1 MSTIDTS
8 PSRLPY
14 YAARSL
20 LRMFVALFFAYTF
33 SLGYAYVAARNR
45 RARRV
50 MIPALDILQS
60 VPILGFLAVT
70 VTFFLA
76 LFPGSELGLE
86 AASVFAVFTS
96 QAWNITFSFY
106 HSLVTQSGE
115 LDEASRLMGLSRWKR
130 FWSIDVP
137 GGAIGLVWN
146 GMMSFGGSWFFLTAS
161 ELIIVGGHRYTL
173 PGVGSYVG
181 VAVEQGELGHVV
193 WGIVTMIVMILAVNV
208 VFWRPLVAYAERF
221 RLEQTEASQKPKSL
235 VLDLLRRSSWPALA
249 GQGRRAIAQPVNQLM
264 GAATGIDDRSLVS
277 HAARRRTADAA
288 FAAVVMAALGWGLYS
303 MLAYIAAGQQGLGV
317 LGQAFGLGFL
327 TLAAG
332 RRVVAV
338 SSVIWV
344 PVGVW
349 IGFNPRVAQ
358 YLQPVVQVFASFP
371 ANFIFP
377 FAIVLFL
384 DIGLSL
390 NYGSILLM
398 ALGTQ
403 WYILF
408 NVIAGASAVPS
419 DMREAMDNLAVHG
432 RERWRRMILPAVFPA
447 YVTGGDHRGR
457 RGVECL
463 HRGRDRD
470 LQPARARGPRPGQLH
485 RRGDREQQLP
495 RDHRGHPGHGRL
507 RHRAER
513 AAVAAA
519 VQPSPSRSTRWHD
532 RAADQRAA
540 RWASRSPVPDGHPV
554 PVLDGHHAGRRRG
567 RVRRAARPQR
577 QRQVHPAAVHRRPD
591 RAVRGRGAVP
601 RPAAGRA
608 PTADTTMVFQTFA
621 LLPWL
626 TVQQNV
632 EIGLEARRVA
642 PAQRTERALRAI
654 DLVGLDGYES
664 AYPKE
669 LSGGMRQR
677 VGFARALVV
686 EPAALLMDE
695 PFSALDVLT
704 SENLRGEL
712 LELWEGQRFPTKT
725 MVMVTHNIEEAVLLA
740 DRILVLGTN
749 PGRIKADMRN
759 PLARPRRRRTPEFE
773 ELVDQIYRMM
783 TQRDSAPAAAPARP
797 RRGHRRHTRGFPAA
811 AGDGGRRCP
820 AWPRSCLAGMTARP
834 TCPTWP
840 TTWASRWTTCSPS
853 STRWCCSASPGSAA
867 SG

>member
-1 MSTIDTS
+1 MAVTPTFPSRDSLRRLRFRPLDAVVGAGVFLLIYAAVRVGATAHVPIQAGRVSTIDTS

-76 LFPGSELGLE
+76 LIPGSELGLE

-249 GQGRRAIAQPVNQLM
+249 GRGRRAIAQPVNQLM

-288 FAAVVMAALGWGLYS
+288 FAAVVLAALGWGLYS
-303 MLAYIAAGQQGLGV
+303 MLAYIAAGQQGLSV

-327 TLAAG
+327 TLLRVAV
-332 RRVVAV
+332 VVAV

-358 YLQPVVQVFASFP
+358 YLQPVVQVLASFP

-447 YVTGGDHRGR
+447 YVTGAITAAGGAWNASIVAEIVIYNRH
-457 RGVECL
+457 VL
-463 HRGRDRD
+463 V
-470 LQPARARGPRPGQLH
+470 ARGLGSFIAQATASNNFHEIIAGILVM
-485 RRGDREQQLP
+485 
-495 RDHRGHPGHGRL
+495 
-507 RHRAER
+507 
-513 AAVAAA
+513 AVY
-519 VQPSPSRSTRWHD
+519 VT
-532 RAADQRAA
+532 
-540 RWASRSPVPDGHPV
+540 G
-554 PVLDGHHAGRRRG
+554 LN
-567 RVRRAARPQR
+567 
-577 QRQVHPAAVHRRPD
+577 
-591 RAVRGRGAVP
+591 
-601 RPAAGRA
+601 
-608 PTADTTMVFQTFA
+608 A
-621 LLPWL
+621 LLW
-626 TVQQNV
+626 
-632 EIGLEARRVA
+632 RRLYSIA
-642 PAQRTERALRAI
+642 ESKYALA
-654 DLVGLDGYES
+654 
-664 AYPKE
+664 
-669 LSGGMRQR
+669 
-677 VGFARALVV
+677 
-686 EPAALLMDE
+686 
-695 PFSALDVLT
+695 
-704 SENLRGEL
+704 
-712 LELWEGQRFPTKT
+712 
-725 MVMVTHNIEEAVLLA
+725 
-740 DRILVLGTN
+740 
-749 PGRIKADMRN
+749 
-759 PLARPRRRRTPEFE
+759 
-773 ELVDQIYRMM
+773 
-783 TQRDSAPAAAPARP
+783 
-797 RRGHRRHTRGFPAA
+797 
-811 AGDGGRRCP
+811 
-820 AWPRSCLAGMTARP
+820 
-834 TCPTWP
+834 
-840 TTWASRWTTCSPS
+840 
-853 STRWCCSASPGSAA
+853 
-867 SG
+867 

>member
-1 MSTIDTS
+1 MAVTPTFPSRDSLRRLRFRPLDAVVGAGVFLLLYAVVRVGASAHVPIHPGQVSAIGTS

-106 HSLVTQSGE
+106 HSLVTQSAE

-181 VAVEQGELGHVV
+181 VAVEQGRLGHVV

-249 GQGRRAIAQPVNQLM
+249 GRGRRAIAQPVNQLM
-264 GAATGIDDRSLVS
+264 GAATGIDDRSLVR
-277 HAARRRTADAA
+277 HAARRRAADAA
-288 FAAVVMAALGWGLYS
+288 FAAFVLAALGWGLYS

-327 TLAAG
+327 TLLRVAV
-332 RRVVAV
+332 VVAV

-358 YLQPVVQVFASFP
+358 YLQPVVQVLASFP

-390 NYGSILLM
+390 NYGSVLLM

-447 YVTGGDHRGR
+447 YVTGAITAAGGAWNASIVAEIVIYNRH
-457 RGVECL
+457 VL
-463 HRGRDRD
+463 V
-470 LQPARARGPRPGQLH
+470 ARGLGSFIAQATASNNFHEIIAGILVM
-485 RRGDREQQLP
+485 
-495 RDHRGHPGHGRL
+495 
-507 RHRAER
+507 
-513 AAVAAA
+513 AVY
-519 VQPSPSRSTRWHD
+519 VT
-532 RAADQRAA
+532 
-540 RWASRSPVPDGHPV
+540 G
-554 PVLDGHHAGRRRG
+554 LN
-567 RVRRAARPQR
+567 
-577 QRQVHPAAVHRRPD
+577 
-591 RAVRGRGAVP
+591 
-601 RPAAGRA
+601 
-608 PTADTTMVFQTFA
+608 A
-621 LLPWL
+621 LLW
-626 TVQQNV
+626 
-632 EIGLEARRVA
+632 RRLYSIA
-642 PAQRTERALRAI
+642 ESKYALA
-654 DLVGLDGYES
+654 
-664 AYPKE
+664 
-669 LSGGMRQR
+669 
-677 VGFARALVV
+677 
-686 EPAALLMDE
+686 
-695 PFSALDVLT
+695 
-704 SENLRGEL
+704 
-712 LELWEGQRFPTKT
+712 
-725 MVMVTHNIEEAVLLA
+725 
-740 DRILVLGTN
+740 
-749 PGRIKADMRN
+749 
-759 PLARPRRRRTPEFE
+759 
-773 ELVDQIYRMM
+773 
-783 TQRDSAPAAAPARP
+783 
-797 RRGHRRHTRGFPAA
+797 
-811 AGDGGRRCP
+811 
-820 AWPRSCLAGMTARP
+820 
-834 TCPTWP
+834 
-840 TTWASRWTTCSPS
+840 
-853 STRWCCSASPGSAA
+853 
-867 SG
+867 

>member
-1 MSTIDTS
+1 MAVTPTFPSRDSLRRLRFRPLDAVVGAGVFLLIYAAVRVGATAHVPIQAGRVSTIDTS

-193 WGIVTMIVMILAVNV
+193 WGIVTMIIMILAVNV

-249 GQGRRAIAQPVNQLM
+249 GRGRRAIAQPVNQLM

-277 HAARRRTADAA
+277 HAARRRAADAA
-288 FAAVVMAALGWGLYS
+288 FAAVVLAALGWGLYS
-303 MLAYIAAGQQGLGV
+303 MLAYIAAGQQGLSV

-327 TLAAG
+327 TLLRVAV
-332 RRVVAV
+332 VVAV

-358 YLQPVVQVFASFP
+358 YVQPAVQVLASFP

-447 YVTGGDHRGR
+447 YVTGAITAAGGAWNASIVAEIVIYNRH
-457 RGVECL
+457 VL
-463 HRGRDRD
+463 
-470 LQPARARGPRPGQLH
+470 AARGLGSFI
-485 RRGDREQQLP
+485 
-495 RDHRGHPGHGRL
+495 
-507 RHRAER
+507 AE
-513 AAVAAA
+513 ATASNNFHEIIAGILVMAVY
-519 VQPSPSRSTRWHD
+519 VT
-532 RAADQRAA
+532 
-540 RWASRSPVPDGHPV
+540 G
-554 PVLDGHHAGRRRG
+554 LN
-567 RVRRAARPQR
+567 
-577 QRQVHPAAVHRRPD
+577 
-591 RAVRGRGAVP
+591 
-601 RPAAGRA
+601 
-608 PTADTTMVFQTFA
+608 A
-621 LLPWL
+621 LLW
-626 TVQQNV
+626 
-632 EIGLEARRVA
+632 RRLYSIA
-642 PAQRTERALRAI
+642 ESKYALA
-654 DLVGLDGYES
+654 
-664 AYPKE
+664 
-669 LSGGMRQR
+669 
-677 VGFARALVV
+677 
-686 EPAALLMDE
+686 
-695 PFSALDVLT
+695 
-704 SENLRGEL
+704 
-712 LELWEGQRFPTKT
+712 
-725 MVMVTHNIEEAVLLA
+725 
-740 DRILVLGTN
+740 
-749 PGRIKADMRN
+749 
-759 PLARPRRRRTPEFE
+759 
-773 ELVDQIYRMM
+773 
-783 TQRDSAPAAAPARP
+783 
-797 RRGHRRHTRGFPAA
+797 
-811 AGDGGRRCP
+811 
-820 AWPRSCLAGMTARP
+820 
-834 TCPTWP
+834 
-840 TTWASRWTTCSPS
+840 
-853 STRWCCSASPGSAA
+853 
-867 SG
+867 

>member
-1 MSTIDTS
+1 MAVTPTFPSRGSLRRLRFRPLDAVVGAGVFLLIYAVVRVGASAHVPIRPGQASAISTS

-60 VPILGFLAVT
+60 VPVLGFLAVT

-181 VAVEQGELGHVV
+181 VAVEQGQLGHVV

-208 VFWRPLVAYAERF
+208 VFWRPLVAYVERF
-221 RLEQTEASQKPKSL
+221 RLEQTESSQKPRSV
-235 VLDLLRRSSWPALA
+235 VLEALRRS
-249 GQGRRAIAQPVNQLM
+249 RRAIAEPVNQLM

-277 HAARRRTADAA
+277 HAARRRAADVA
-288 FAAVVMAALGWGLYS
+288 FAAVVAAVLGFGLYS

-327 TLAAG
+327 TFLRVAV
-332 RRVVAV
+332 VVAV

-349 IGFNPRVAQ
+349 IGFNPRGAQ

-447 YVTGGDHRGR
+447 YVTGAITAAGGAWNASIVAEIVIYNRH
-457 RGVECL
+457 VL
-463 HRGRDRD
+463 V
-470 LQPARARGPRPGQLH
+470 ARGLGSFISQATASNNFHEIIAGILVM
-485 RRGDREQQLP
+485 
-495 RDHRGHPGHGRL
+495 
-507 RHRAER
+507 
-513 AAVAAA
+513 AVY
-519 VQPSPSRSTRWHD
+519 VT
-532 RAADQRAA
+532 
-540 RWASRSPVPDGHPV
+540 G
-554 PVLDGHHAGRRRG
+554 LN
-567 RVRRAARPQR
+567 
-577 QRQVHPAAVHRRPD
+577 
-591 RAVRGRGAVP
+591 
-601 RPAAGRA
+601 
-608 PTADTTMVFQTFA
+608 A
-621 LLPWL
+621 LLW
-626 TVQQNV
+626 
-632 EIGLEARRVA
+632 RRLYSIA
-642 PAQRTERALRAI
+642 ESKYALA
-654 DLVGLDGYES
+654 
-664 AYPKE
+664 
-669 LSGGMRQR
+669 
-677 VGFARALVV
+677 
-686 EPAALLMDE
+686 
-695 PFSALDVLT
+695 
-704 SENLRGEL
+704 
-712 LELWEGQRFPTKT
+712 
-725 MVMVTHNIEEAVLLA
+725 
-740 DRILVLGTN
+740 
-749 PGRIKADMRN
+749 
-759 PLARPRRRRTPEFE
+759 
-773 ELVDQIYRMM
+773 
-783 TQRDSAPAAAPARP
+783 
-797 RRGHRRHTRGFPAA
+797 
-811 AGDGGRRCP
+811 
-820 AWPRSCLAGMTARP
+820 
-834 TCPTWP
+834 
-840 TTWASRWTTCSPS
+840 
-853 STRWCCSASPGSAA
+853 
-867 SG
+867 

>member
-1 MSTIDTS
+1 MAVTPTFPSRDSLRRLRFRPLDVVVGAGIFLLLYLVVRVGASAHVPIRSGRASTIDTS
-8 PSRLPY
+8 PSQLPY
-14 YAARSL
+14 YAVRSL
-20 LRMFVALFFAYTF
+20 LRMFVALFFSYAF

-181 VAVEQGELGHVV
+181 VAVEQGQLGHVV

-208 VFWRPLVAYAERF
+208 VFWRPLIAYVERF
-221 RLEQTEASQKPKSL
+221 RLEQTESNQKPRSV

-249 GQGRRAIAQPVNQLM
+249 GRGRRVIAGPVNRLM

-277 HAARRRTADAA
+277 HAARRRAADVA
-288 FAAVVMAALGWGLYS
+288 FAAVVVAVLGYGLYS

-317 LGQAFGLGFL
+317 LGHAFGLGFL
-327 TLAAG
+327 TFLRVAV
-332 RRVVAV
+332 VVAA

-358 YLQPVVQVFASFP
+358 YMQPVVQVFASFP

-384 DIGLSL
+384 DLGISL

-432 RERWRRMILPAVFPA
+432 WERWRRMVLPAVFPA
-447 YVTGGDHRGR
+447 YVTGAITAAGGAWNASIVAEIVIYNRH
-457 RGVECL
+457 VL
-463 HRGRDRD
+463 V
-470 LQPARARGPRPGQLH
+470 ARGLGSFISQATARNNFPEIIAGILVM
-485 RRGDREQQLP
+485 
-495 RDHRGHPGHGRL
+495 
-507 RHRAER
+507 
-513 AAVAAA
+513 AVY
-519 VQPSPSRSTRWHD
+519 VT
-532 RAADQRAA
+532 
-540 RWASRSPVPDGHPV
+540 G
-554 PVLDGHHAGRRRG
+554 LN
-567 RVRRAARPQR
+567 
-577 QRQVHPAAVHRRPD
+577 
-591 RAVRGRGAVP
+591 
-601 RPAAGRA
+601 
-608 PTADTTMVFQTFA
+608 A
-621 LLPWL
+621 LLW
-626 TVQQNV
+626 
-632 EIGLEARRVA
+632 RRLYSIA
-642 PAQRTERALRAI
+642 ESKYALA
-654 DLVGLDGYES
+654 
-664 AYPKE
+664 
-669 LSGGMRQR
+669 
-677 VGFARALVV
+677 
-686 EPAALLMDE
+686 
-695 PFSALDVLT
+695 
-704 SENLRGEL
+704 
-712 LELWEGQRFPTKT
+712 
-725 MVMVTHNIEEAVLLA
+725 
-740 DRILVLGTN
+740 
-749 PGRIKADMRN
+749 
-759 PLARPRRRRTPEFE
+759 
-773 ELVDQIYRMM
+773 
-783 TQRDSAPAAAPARP
+783 
-797 RRGHRRHTRGFPAA
+797 
-811 AGDGGRRCP
+811 
-820 AWPRSCLAGMTARP
+820 
-834 TCPTWP
+834 
-840 TTWASRWTTCSPS
+840 
-853 STRWCCSASPGSAA
+853 
-867 SG
+867 